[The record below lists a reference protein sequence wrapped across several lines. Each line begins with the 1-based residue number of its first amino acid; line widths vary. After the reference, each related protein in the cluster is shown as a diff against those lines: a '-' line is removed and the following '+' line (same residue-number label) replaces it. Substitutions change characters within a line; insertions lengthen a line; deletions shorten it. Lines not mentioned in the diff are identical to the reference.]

1 MTSSEK
7 PFVIVDAGNT
17 SVKVA
22 HVKNSQILSVH
33 RFAQV
38 SDALTTISDA
48 DVVCASVLNE
58 NFRQFFIE
66 RGTSFYQITHQSTL
80 PFKSAYGSM
89 ETIGV
94 DRLCNMAAAFKLFG
108 SQNCLVVDIGTCI
121 KFDFISENNVYL
133 GGSIAPGIELRYKA
147 LYEHTSQL
155 PMLDFKSAVSIIG
168 EDTNKSMHSG
178 VINGIQHEI
187 QGMIMRY
194 EKDFGDL
201 KILITGGDA
210 SYFEFPQKSNI
221 FANKNLT
228 LEGIV
233 EIYEI
238 NAL

>member
-66 RGTSFYQITHQSTL
+66 RGVSFYQITHQSTL

-194 EKDFGDL
+194 EKDFGDI

-238 NAL
+238 NAF

>member
-22 HVKNSQILSVH
+22 LVKNSQILSVH

-168 EDTNKSMHSG
+168 GDTNKSMHSG

-194 EKDFGDL
+194 EKDFGDI

-238 NAL
+238 NAF

>member
-22 HVKNSQILSVH
+22 LVKNSQILSVH

-38 SDALTTISDA
+38 SDALSTISDA

-94 DRLCNMAAAFKLFG
+94 DRLCNMAAAFRLFG

-194 EKDFGDL
+194 EKDFGDI

-238 NAL
+238 NAF

>member
-66 RGTSFYQITHQSTL
+66 RGVSFYQITHQSTL
-80 PFKSAYGSM
+80 PYKSAYESM

-94 DRLCNMAAAFKLFG
+94 DRLCNMAAAFRLFG

>member
-22 HVKNSQILSVH
+22 LVKNSQILSVH

-38 SDALTTISDA
+38 SDALSTISDA

>member
-238 NAL
+238 NAF

>member
-22 HVKNSQILSVH
+22 LVKNSQILSVH

-38 SDALTTISDA
+38 SDALSTISDA

-194 EKDFGDL
+194 EKDFGDI

-238 NAL
+238 NAF

>member
-38 SDALTTISDA
+38 SDALSTISDA

-66 RGTSFYQITHQSTL
+66 RGGSFYQITHQSTL

-194 EKDFGDL
+194 EKDFGDI

-238 NAL
+238 NAF

>member
-22 HVKNSQILSVH
+22 LVKNSQILSVH

-38 SDALTTISDA
+38 SDALSTISDA

-168 EDTNKSMHSG
+168 GDTNKSMHSG

-238 NAL
+238 NAF

>member
-22 HVKNSQILSVH
+22 LVKNSQILSVH

-66 RGTSFYQITHQSTL
+66 RGVSFYQITHQSTL
-80 PFKSAYGSM
+80 PFKSAYESM

-194 EKDFGDL
+194 EKDFGDI

>member
-22 HVKNSQILSVH
+22 LVKNSQILSVH

-38 SDALTTISDA
+38 SDALSTISDA

-66 RGTSFYQITHQSTL
+66 RGVSFYQITHQSTL
-80 PFKSAYGSM
+80 PYKSAYESM

-94 DRLCNMAAAFKLFG
+94 DRLCNMAAAFRLFG

>member
-147 LYEHTSQL
+147 LHEHTSQL

-194 EKDFGDL
+194 KKDFGDL

>member
-147 LYEHTSQL
+147 LHEHTSQL

-168 EDTNKSMHSG
+168 GDTNKSMHSG

-194 EKDFGDL
+194 EKDFSDL

>member
-94 DRLCNMAAAFKLFG
+94 DRLCNMAAAFRLFG

-194 EKDFGDL
+194 EKDFGDI

>member
-1 MTSSEK
+1 MTSSVK

-22 HVKNSQILSVH
+22 HIKNSQIQSVH
-33 RFAQV
+33 RFAHV
-38 SDALTTISDA
+38 SDALSTISDA

-58 NFRQFFIE
+58 NFKQLFINS
-66 RGTSFYQITHQSTL
+66 GGSFHQITHQSKL

-94 DRLCNMAAAFKLFG
+94 DRLCNMAAAFKLFE

-121 KFDFISENNVYL
+121 KFDFLSENNLYL

-147 LYEHTSQL
+147 LHEHTSQL
-155 PMLDFKSAVSIIG
+155 PMLDFKSAAAIIG
-168 EDTNKSMHSG
+168 ADTNKSMHSG

-187 QGMIMRY
+187 KGMILRY

-201 KILITGGDA
+201 KILISGGDA
-210 SYFEFPQKSNI
+210 SYFDFPQKSNI

-233 EIYEI
+233 EIYEF
-238 NAL
+238 NAV

>member
-80 PFKSAYGSM
+80 PFKSAYESM

-94 DRLCNMAAAFKLFG
+94 DRLCNMAAAFRLFG

-194 EKDFGDL
+194 EKDFGDI

-228 LEGIV
+228 LEGIA

-238 NAL
+238 NAF

>member
-1 MTSSEK
+1 MTSSVK

-22 HVKNSQILSVH
+22 HIKNSHIQSVH
-33 RFAQV
+33 RFAHI
-38 SDALTTISDA
+38 SDALSTISDA

-58 NFRQFFIE
+58 NFKQLFINS
-66 RGTSFYQITHQSTL
+66 GGSFHQITHQSKL
-80 PFKSAYGSM
+80 PFKSVYGSM

-94 DRLCNMAAAFKLFG
+94 DRLCNMAAAFKLFE

-121 KFDFISENNVYL
+121 KFDFLSENNLYL

-147 LYEHTSQL
+147 LHEHTSQL
-155 PMLDFKSAVSIIG
+155 PMLDFKSATAIIG
-168 EDTNKSMHSG
+168 GDTNKSMHSG

-187 QGMIMRY
+187 QGMILRY

-210 SYFEFPQKSNI
+210 SYFDFPQKSNI

-233 EIYEI
+233 EIYEF
-238 NAL
+238 NAV